1 MKLKEEQR
9 RLLPIT
15 VLVALI
21 LSLGVIQYLSYSQDL
36 YEFLPKP
43 TVGQEEFYLDE
54 ASQVLIRPYTNAHGH
69 VYPYTATALTLT
81 CIVMVLVIIIVC
93 APNL

>member
-1 MKLKEEQR
+1 MKLKEDQR
-9 RLLPIT
+9 RLLPIA
-15 VLVALI
+15 VLVALT
-21 LSLGVIQYLSYSQDL
+21 LSLGVIQYIAYSQDL

-43 TVGQEEFYLDE
+43 AAAQEEFFLDE
-54 ASQVLIRPYTNAHGH
+54 TSQVLIRPYTNAHGH